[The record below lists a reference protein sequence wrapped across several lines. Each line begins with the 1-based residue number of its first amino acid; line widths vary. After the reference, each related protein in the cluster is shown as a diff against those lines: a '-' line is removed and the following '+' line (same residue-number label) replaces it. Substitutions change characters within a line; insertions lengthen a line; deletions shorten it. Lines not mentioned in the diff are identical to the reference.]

1 MSWRFKN
8 NLETSD
14 ILDMLQNTNQ
24 VLVPTDRT
32 NSFISVTIKQYMTIL
47 YEYLVNMKNLTLEEL
62 W

>member
-1 MSWRFKN
+1 MSRRFKN

-14 ILDMLQNTNQ
+14 ILDRLQNTNQ